1 MAKMFEDGNRKKG
14 GKKARV
20 SHCSP
25 QFFNI
30 PHCLFFNFEFRVW

>member
-20 SHCSP
+20 SHFSA
-25 QFFNI
+25 QIFDI
-30 PHCLFFNFEFRVW
+30 PHCFFLKF